1 MVVVVVVVVGGVVR
15 TGGAGLNRYLVVV
28 SGAFSKSFEGGPSTC
43 LRSTQHRMVWEGH
56 EISSRT
62 SSQSKEANA
71 WRHFPGHSLTSAV
84 LVMEPSKPDKSPPN
98 PGGGGPCRAGVEI
111 SSFAS
116 CSMTLVGFG
125 NCLLLSS

>member
-84 LVMEPSKPDKSPPN
+84 LVMEPSKPGN
-98 PGGGGPCRAGVEI
+98 I
-111 SSFAS
+111 SFCHCLLYLLLQCLS
-116 CSMTLVGFG
+116 
-125 NCLLLSS
+125 NCLVCIIDSHFYRF